1 MNYIEIKS
9 LSDKTRSD
17 GGRLFGVSE
26 FIYNLCM
33 ILVWITAIIGG
44 IISLVVMI
52 NVHFLAGLGVAL
64 ITAVVCFINY
74 IIAVLTTH
82 VAKVLVHTS
91 YSNIGILE
99 LLNEINSKKENNL
112 DFLNKNNT
120 QNINQQSTPSTSTP
134 APSSSTTKITS
145 VEINSMSTAKNK
157 LIDLGFNVNLVRTT
171 DGKTRYEVKK
181 DTTVEF
187 FYSPEDLINFA
198 KNK

>member
-33 ILVWITAIIGG
+33 ILVWIAAIIGG

-64 ITAVVCFINY
+64 LTAIFCFLNY
-74 IIAVLTTH
+74 IVAVLTTH

-99 LLNEINSKKENNL
+99 LLNEINSNNKNNL
-112 DFLNKNNT
+112 EVLNKNDSLDT
-120 QNINQQSTPSTSTP
+120 NQKTVSTSSGISTPTSQAAST
-134 APSSSTTKITS
+134 
-145 VEINSMSTAKNK
+145 EINSMASAKSK
-157 LIDLGFNVNLVRTT
+157 LIDLGYTVNLIRAT
-171 DGKTRYEVKK
+171 DGEFRYEVKK
-181 DTTVEF
+181 DTTFEF
-187 FYSPEDLINFA
+187 FYSPEDFINYA
-198 KNK
+198 KNI